1 MNTRHVYICGAK
13 GISQY
18 GGFESF
24 VYNLIKTHKDE
35 DGIRYHITC
44 KANGDG
50 SMDVSKLK
58 GASIIDKNN
67 FMYCNAECHLISVP
81 DFIGSAQAIIYD
93 IKSLFWI
100 CRHIKENRIRNPI
113 IYVLACRIGPFIKR
127 YVKLIHRDGGKL
139 FVNPDG
145 HEWKRRKWSKLVRD
159 YWKLSERLM
168 VKNADL
174 IICDSIQ
181 IENYIK
187 SEYKKFNPLTI
198 YISYGADIEPS
209 KLTDNDYR
217 IVDWYEINNVK
228 PNEYYLVVGRFVKE
242 NNFDIIIKE
251 FMQSNVER
259 KLVLLTTENKSLKN
273 QLSAELNYE
282 SDNRIVFSGSIYDV
296 ELLKKIR
303 ENAYAYIH
311 GHEVGGTNPSL
322 LEAMASTKLNLVL
335 DVPFNREVADK
346 SALYWTKEKNNLKE
360 ILSLAESLSEE
371 DRSTNGIKAIT
382 IIKEKYNWNKIS
394 GDYKSLFSQ

>member
-1 MNTRHVYICGAK
+1 
-13 GISQY
+13 
-18 GGFESF
+18 
-24 VYNLIKTHKDE
+24 
-35 DGIRYHITC
+35 
-44 KANGDG
+44 
-50 SMDVSKLK
+50 
-58 GASIIDKNN
+58 
-67 FMYCNAECHLISVP
+67 
-81 DFIGSAQAIIYD
+81 
-93 IKSLFWI
+93 
-100 CRHIKENRIRNPI
+100 
-113 IYVLACRIGPFIKR
+113 
-127 YVKLIHRDGGKL
+127 
-139 FVNPDG
+139 
-145 HEWKRRKWSKLVRD
+145 
-159 YWKLSERLM
+159 M

-181 IENYIK
+181 IENYIN
-187 SEYKKFNPLTI
+187 SEYKKFNPLTT

-209 KLTDNDYR
+209 KLADNDYR

-251 FMQSNVER
+251 FMQSNVDR

-282 SDNRIVFSGSIYDV
+282 SDNRIVFSDSIYDV

-371 DRSTNGIKAIT
+371 DQRTNGIKAIT
-382 IIKEKYNWNKIS
+382 IIKKKYNWNKIS

>member
-1 MNTRHVYICGAK
+1 
-13 GISQY
+13 
-18 GGFESF
+18 
-24 VYNLIKTHKDE
+24 
-35 DGIRYHITC
+35 
-44 KANGDG
+44 
-50 SMDVSKLK
+50 
-58 GASIIDKNN
+58 
-67 FMYCNAECHLISVP
+67 
-81 DFIGSAQAIIYD
+81 
-93 IKSLFWI
+93 
-100 CRHIKENRIRNPI
+100 
-113 IYVLACRIGPFIKR
+113 
-127 YVKLIHRDGGKL
+127 
-139 FVNPDG
+139 
-145 HEWKRRKWSKLVRD
+145 
-159 YWKLSERLM
+159 M

-181 IENYIK
+181 IENYIN
-187 SEYKKFNPLTI
+187 SEYKKFNPLTT

-209 KLTDNDYR
+209 KLADNDYR

-251 FMQSNVER
+251 FMQSNVDR

-282 SDNRIVFSGSIYDV
+282 SDNRIVFSDSIYDV

-371 DRSTNGIKAIT
+371 DQRTNGIKAIT
-382 IIKEKYNWNKIS
+382 IIKKKYNWNKIS
-394 GDYKSLFSQ
+394 GDYKSLFCQ